1 MDSLLLEELIKFANI
16 NENDIVLDTKC
27 GTGVL
32 SLAIGDIAKHIVAID
47 SRESELVKA
56 KKHSKVVYKCW
67 NFQLE
72 CLINDYF
79 SKVVARRVFPYL
91 SQPKRAIKH
100 SYTMLARGGWLI
112 MEDEG
117 IYPIESIEVRDWYT
131 KMIALKEARF
141 NFSIEELMALLRV
154 IKFGNIE
161 YKIILKDN
169 FSVNAWLDRANL
181 TEDIYNR
188 ILDMYIE
195 APKEVKDFYNMKIKN
210 REVIITNKILLMKGQ
225 KI

>member
-1 MDSLLLEELIKFANI
+1 MNI
-16 NENDIVLDTKC
+16 NGNDIVLDTKC
-27 GTGVL
+27 GMGGL

-47 SRESELVKA
+47 SRESELEKA
-56 KKHSKVVYKCW
+56 KKHSRVVYKCW

-72 CLINDYF
+72 CLIDNYF

-117 IYPIESIEVRDWYT
+117 IYPIESIEVRNWYAN
-131 KMIALKEARF
+131 MIALKEARF
-141 NFSIEELMALLRV
+141 NFSIEELIALLRA

-161 YKIILKDN
+161 YKVILIDN
-169 FSVNAWLDRANL
+169 FSVHSWLDKADL
-181 TEDIYNR
+181 TDDIYDR
-188 ILDMYIE
+188 ILEMYIE
-195 APKEVKDFYNMKIKN
+195 APKEVKDFYNMRIVDK
-210 REVIITNKILLMKGQ
+210 EVIITNRVLLMKGQ